1 MYLREG
7 SLLGYIGNTLRLEL
21 LNLVKLILVFLS
33 AKSLTSIN
41 LDLTLSLVKFYR
53 KSNSK
58 FQILYEYKFVKGLF
72 FLQFSLLTLFISLH

>member
-41 LDLTLSLVKFYR
+41 LDLTL
-53 KSNSK
+53 
-58 FQILYEYKFVKGLF
+58 
-72 FLQFSLLTLFISLH
+72 IS